1 MPYFTRQPYAAPE
14 APAEPAD
21 QPDILALAAEVLA
34 RETGGATP
42 APFRLLTTLRAG
54 SAGRMIL
61 GFTAEDAP
69 VSTPLTVT
77 DLTGPGARIPA
88 QNLRLDPPALH
99 LAPGQ
104 SADVTVTVTAPQGLP
119 PGLYK
124 GLISAPGSAGFS
136 APIEVA
142 IAP

>member
-1 MPYFTRQPYAAPE
+1 
-14 APAEPAD
+14 
-21 QPDILALAAEVLA
+21 
-34 RETGGATP
+34 
-42 APFRLLTTLRAG
+42 
-54 SAGRMIL
+54 MIL

-77 DLTGPGARIPA
+77 DLTGPGARIAA

-124 GLISAPGSAGFS
+124 GLISAPGSTGFS

>member
-1 MPYFTRQPYAAPE
+1 MPRRRPPLAQAA
-14 APAEPAD
+14 A
-21 QPDILALAAEVLA
+21 PDILALAAEVLA
-34 RETGGATP
+34 QETRRT
-42 APFRLLTTLRAG
+42 APFRLRTPLRAG

-77 DLTGPGARIPA
+77 DLTGPGARIAA